1 MLSLEKAKALKE
13 AGLLWEW
20 EPGDFFVLGWEADE
34 AEPEVQICY
43 EGYFCE
49 YRANEGDIWLPSLS
63 QLLAEVEK
71 HGYTW
76 ELGISTTHGGPMD
89 PGVHKSGYWCEVFRG
104 NKLAHRVATREE
116 TPEDA
121 AAEVLIKILKEVSTV
136 QEG

>member
-1 MLSLEKAKALKE
+1 MLSMAKAKALKE
-13 AGLLWEW
+13 AGLSW
-20 EPGDFFVLGWEADE
+20 EPQPKDDFAYESGKISWLYEFYPAVCRYPERFV
-34 AEPEVQICY
+34 
-43 EGYFCE
+43 
-49 YRANEGDIWLPSLS
+49 WLPSLS

-89 PGVHKSGYWCEVFRG
+89 PGVHKSGYWCEAFRD

-121 AAEVLIKILKEVSTV
+121 AAEVLIKILKEVSTM